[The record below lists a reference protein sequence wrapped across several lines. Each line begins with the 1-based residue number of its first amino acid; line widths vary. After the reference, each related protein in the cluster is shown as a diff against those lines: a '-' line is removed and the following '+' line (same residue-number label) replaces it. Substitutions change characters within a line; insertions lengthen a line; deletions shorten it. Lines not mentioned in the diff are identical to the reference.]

1 MDFITATQNPNK
13 NHQDITSERKEFEQM
28 GISFK
33 DIALIPKD
41 VLDEILD
48 ATKDIFNQIPA
59 IKGVLTSFTVRE
71 MDEDIIAGASPYFEG
86 KNLKFEISLNSKLWY
101 DSKVLRNEIKDSFKR
116 GFLATSTPKGT
127 IYHEIGHVI
136 NGMIIFSIIKWEW
149 LFLLDWN
156 HNFTIHRVL
165 ANYNIFAKNISYIS
179 DYATQDSGEA
189 YAEIFA
195 AYYAGKKLSPKMQQM
210 IKESIKF

>member
-1 MDFITATQNPNK
+1 M
-13 NHQDITSERKEFEQM
+13 
-28 GISFK
+28 
-33 DIALIPKD
+33 
-41 VLDEILD
+41 
-48 ATKDIFNQIPA
+48 
-59 IKGVLTSFTVRE
+59 
-71 MDEDIIAGASPYFEG
+71 
-86 KNLKFEISLNSKLWY
+86 WY